1 MQLIIRV
8 GYYLV
13 THLFYIYKNAENLVK
28 QSLRRFDQQGMRE
41 SNPVGNPHNP
51 CKISISSIEF

>member
-13 THLFYIYKNAENLVK
+13 THLFYIYKK
-28 QSLRRFDQQGMRE
+28 RRK
-41 SNPVGNPHNP
+41 P
-51 CKISISSIEF
+51 CKTKFSTLRSTGDERIEKDINPLITQYFQAF

>member
-41 SNPVGNPHNP
+41 SNSHRK
-51 CKISISSIEF
+51 C